1 MSASIKAREMD
12 NAVRL
17 FDQIRRKTGVIR
29 PHVFNSMI
37 EGFGKIQ
44 NPQSAF
50 EMFQKMKK
58 LNAEPNK
65 ITYMFLMKSLVR

>member
-44 NPQSAF
+44 N
-50 EMFQKMKK
+50 
-58 LNAEPNK
+58 K